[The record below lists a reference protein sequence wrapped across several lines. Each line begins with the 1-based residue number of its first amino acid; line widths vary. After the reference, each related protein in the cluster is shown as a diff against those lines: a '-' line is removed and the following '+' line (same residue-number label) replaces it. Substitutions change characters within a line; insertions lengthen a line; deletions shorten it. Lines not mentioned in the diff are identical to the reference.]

1 MLLHRSTAPRHARP
15 RRRVL
20 VVGLL
25 GGAAGAVLS
34 AAPAS
39 AAPSGDPFAALRQ
52 CESGGDYTT
61 NTGNGFY
68 GAYQFD
74 AQTWHSLGLSGLPSQ
89 AAPGTQ
95 DSAARSLQA
104 QRGWEPWPA
113 CSASLGLSS
122 YRTSAP
128 TAQAAVPQPAS
139 APQAVTA
146 QAAAPTVAAAPAAVP
161 DVDVVASQLP
171 PRARRRLARHG
182 SAGLPLFTVALVG
195 QVRSDVRAW
204 QRAMVARGWQLVVDG
219 QYGPKSARATHD
231 FEVQHGLLVEPV
243 GIVGPQ
249 VRHTML
255 HTPTTTD

>member
-61 NTGNGFY
+61 DTGNGFY

-95 DSAARSLQA
+95 DSAAQSLQA

-128 TAQAAVPQPAS
+128 AARAGVPQPAT

-146 QAAAPTVAAAPAAVP
+146 HAEAPAVVPAPAAVP
-161 DVDVVASQLP
+161 DVDVVA
-171 PRARRRLARHG
+171 PRERALARRPVGRHAD
-182 SAGLPLFTVALVG
+182 AGLPLFTVALVG
-195 QVRSDVRAW
+195 RVRSDVRAW
-204 QRAMVARGWQLVVDG
+204 QLAMVTRGWQLVVDG
-219 QYGPKSARATHD
+219 QYGPKSAQVTHD

-255 HTPTTTD
+255 HTPTTTG

>member
-1 MLLHRSTAPRHARP
+1 MSLHRCAAPRHARP

-25 GGAAGAVLS
+25 GGVAGAVLS

-61 NTGNGFY
+61 DTGNGFY

-95 DSAARSLQA
+95 DTAARRLQA
-104 QRGWEPWPA
+104 QRGWQPWPA
-113 CSASLGLSS
+113 CSASLGLAS
-122 YRTSAP
+122 YRSNPPAV
-128 TAQAAVPQPAS
+128 QASVPQPAT
-139 APQAVTA
+139 AARAATA
-146 QAAAPTVAAAPAAVP
+146 QAEALAAVPAPVAVP
-161 DVDVVASQLP
+161 DVDVVAPQDRAP
-171 PRARRRLARHG
+171 ARRAVDRHAG
-182 SAGLPLFTVALVG
+182 AGLPLFTVALVG
-195 QVRSDVRAW
+195 RVRPDVRAW

-219 QYGPKSARATHD
+219 HYGPKSARVTHD

-249 VRHTML
+249 VRHAML
-255 HTPTTTD
+255 HTTTTTG